1 LTTLDKITKT
11 LITLE
16 VAGNQV
22 LFIVLDEDGSI
33 NRKGDGSPDCKD
45 NDLFIGIT
53 KDKLF
58 DQLRPLVSKE
68 MEEFLDKT
76 YDIPDKKGRPCDF
89 KILFGGP
96 GIETGVQFLYGEFS
110 QGIPTPFRNFTI
122 KAVELQKNGFK
133 HKSKWL
139 LMPKKVIRKMNR
151 SHGGNFG
158 RPNLMAHNIRIANSG
173 A

>member
-1 LTTLDKITKT
+1 MSNVVIIFIFDEIYLNLSSY
-11 LITLE
+11 E

-33 NRKGDGSPDCKD
+33 NRQGDGSPDCKD

-58 DQLRPLVSKE
+58 DQLRPLISSE
-68 MEEFLDKT
+68 MEQFLDMT

-89 KILFGGP
+89 KILFGSP
-96 GIETGVQFLYGEFS
+96 NIETGVQFLYGELS

-122 KAVELQKNGFK
+122 QAVELTEKWFQTQKQMATNAQ
-133 HKSKWL
+133 KSDTENETKPWW
-139 LMPKKVIRKMNR
+139 K
-151 SHGGNFG
+151 FW
-158 RPNLMAHNIRIANSG
+158 
-173 A
+173 